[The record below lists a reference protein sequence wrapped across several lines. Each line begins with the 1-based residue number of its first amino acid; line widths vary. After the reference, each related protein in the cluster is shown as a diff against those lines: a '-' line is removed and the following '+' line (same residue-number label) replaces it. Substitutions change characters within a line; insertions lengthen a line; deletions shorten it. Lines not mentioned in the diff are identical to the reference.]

1 MTASF
6 LPESRAPF
14 RASAPKAGPWNVL
27 CDFDGT
33 ITPFDVTDAIL
44 SAFAHPSW
52 EEVEREWLS
61 GRITARE
68 CMERQV
74 ELVKTPAVILDA
86 WLDEVP
92 MTPGFAEFTRLCKA
106 RGIGLVVVS
115 DGLDHAI
122 RRILTRHELPNLPVI
137 ANRLRYKGNSA
148 WRLEFPYGA
157 DGCPSG
163 VCKCGVAKALGNS
176 TLLIGD
182 GRSDC
187 CAAGAVSMTFARR
200 GKELSRHCAD
210 NGLAHLE
217 FDDFHDAAAL
227 LESLISG
234 EAARPEALPGREI
247 ARPTETLVRPAK
259 SLAGSAELAGGRE
272 AAAGLLDAVLGVGSG
287 RAFRL

>member
-6 LPESRAPF
+6 LPESRASF
-14 RASAPKAGPWNVL
+14 RISAPKAGPWNVL

-44 SAFAHPSW
+44 KAFAHPSW
-52 EEVEREWLS
+52 EDVEQEWLD

-74 ELVKTPAVILDA
+74 GLIKTPAVILDA
-86 WLDEVP
+86 WLDEAP
-92 MTPGFAEFTRLCKA
+92 MTPGFAEFVRLCKS

-122 RRILTRHELPNLPVI
+122 RRILTRHELPNVPVI

-157 DGCPSG
+157 EGCPSG
-163 VCKCGVAKALGNS
+163 VCKCGVARALGGS

-200 GKELSRHCAD
+200 GKELLRHCAD
-210 NGLAHLE
+210 NNLPHLE
-217 FDDFHDAAAL
+217 FDDFHDAAVL

-234 EAARPEALPGREI
+234 ETARPEALPGREI
-247 ARPTETLVRPAK
+247 PRPTETPIRPEIWP
-259 SLAGSAELAGGRE
+259 AGSAELAGGRE
-272 AAAGLLDAVLGVGSG
+272 AAAGLLDVVTGVGLG
-287 RAFRL
+287 RAFRP